1 MIKKYTRQ
9 WMLSARESERLSLQR
24 LAEIAGLAYPSLQ
37 KIETGKTVNI
47 KPQTLEKIAK
57 ALHLL
62 PEDAVMMENEYKE
75 RIHGKTDE
83 PALFP
88 VWLDPMEV
96 KDGKVTVDGVEYRV
110 ELPVANG
117 KILLNLDK
125 E

>member
-9 WMLSARESERLSLQR
+9 WMLSAREAERLSLQR
-24 LAEIAGLAYPSLQ
+24 LGEIADLAYPSLQ

-57 ALHLL
+57 ALHMLL
-62 PEDAVMMENEYKE
+62 EDAVMLENEYKE
-75 RIHGKTDE
+75 RIHGKTEE

-88 VWLDPMEV
+88 VWLDPSLV

-110 ELPVANG
+110 ELPVVNG
-117 KILLNLDK
+117 KILLNLEK